1 MYLVHARRNPR
12 GKLKT
17 KRYLFPIY
25 QIKERLKGWQ
35 WGLVETLTE
44 DLNGWA
50 TAILNGSE
58 PPIGGCDGWEA
69 VRIAHR
75 AKPLGALAESRKQL

>member
-1 MYLVHARRNPR
+1 MHLIHARSDPR
-12 GKLKT
+12 GVFKT

-35 WGLVETLTE
+35 WGLVETLAE

-50 TAILNGSE
+50 TAILSNSE
-58 PPIGGCDGWEA
+58 PPIGGYDGWEA
-69 VRIAHR
+69 VRIAHS
-75 AKPLGALAESRKQL
+75 AKPLGALAGSRKQS